1 MAAARKKVG
10 RPTLYVASKFPT
22 RAFKLALL
30 GLTNDQIA
38 VAFGVGITTIKRW
51 CDEHEPFRAAIAR
64 GREEADGEIAH
75 SLYHRAKGYSHK
87 AVKILQNNGTPV
99 IVPYTEHYPPDTAA
113 ASLWLRNRRGDKWRA
128 QPAEGGPDEAP
139 PASVPVKVQ
148 DASTPEPGA

>member
-1 MAAARKKVG
+1 MAARKKAG
-10 RPTLYVASKFPT
+10 RPTLYAPTKFPT

-30 GLTNDQIA
+30 GLTNPQMA
-38 VAFGVGITTIKRW
+38 VAFGVGLTTLNRW
-51 CDEHEPFRAAIAR
+51 SAEHPPFRDAIAR

-87 AVKILQNNGTPV
+87 AVKILQNNGV
-99 IVPYTEHYPPDTAA
+99 ALVVPYTEHYPPDTAA

-139 PASVPVKVQ
+139 PASVAVTVR
-148 DASTPEPGA
+148 DASTPEPTG